1 MYQRIVVPLDGTA
14 LAERALPWARAIA
27 ARSGGE
33 LRLVHV
39 HVPFRLPTSQEVLGP
54 RVGDTL
60 RRMGAEQED
69 RVVAYLEAAGERL
82 AAEPSSPGF
91 TTALLKGPTAASLQ
105 RDARAEDATLIVMA
119 PRDRNSLSRLR
130 DGSVTEQMVRSC
142 PVPVLAVRGTN
153 GAGSDEVPECRC
165 ILVPLDGT
173 ARSEGAVDHAVA
185 MAELF
190 DATVILL
197 RVERPGQWGAHAAA
211 TYLEEVADGIHR
223 AGVRVE
229 TRVLADRDVAAAI
242 SALAFEMGAG
252 MIVVGSRYRN
262 GLPRLIRGGMA
273 ETFVRGAPVPVL
285 VVGRKQGC

>member
-14 LAERALPWARAIA
+14 LAERALPWAGAIA
-27 ARSGGE
+27 ARSNGD

-39 HVPFRLPTSQEVLGP
+39 HIPFRLPTTQGVLGP

-60 RRMGAEQED
+60 RRMGEEQED
-69 RVVAYLEAAGERL
+69 RVEAYLKAAGERVSGEASAPEFT
-82 AAEPSSPGF
+82 AAV
-91 TTALLKGPTAASLQ
+91 LKGPTAASLE
-105 RDARAEDATLIVMA
+105 RDARTKEATLIVMA
-119 PRDRNSLSRLR
+119 PRDRNSLARLMES
-130 DGSVTEQMVRSC
+130 SVTTQLVRSC

-153 GAGSDEVPECRC
+153 GAVPDETPDCRC

-173 ARSEGAVDHAVA
+173 PRCEGAVDHAMA

-190 DATVILL
+190 DATVVLL
-197 RVERPGQWGAHAAA
+197 RVERPGQWAAHAAA

-242 SALAFEMGAG
+242 NALAIEIGAG
-252 MIVVGSRYRN
+252 MIVIGSRYRN
-262 GLPRLIRGGMA
+262 GLPRLIRGGLA
-273 ETFVRGAPVPVL
+273 ETFVRAAPIPVL
-285 VVGRKQGC
+285 VVGRKEGC